1 MKLIESL
8 VPADFRSS
16 VTGPLRRYFT
26 STFVSCTGQG
36 LTLSL
41 FVVYLHNV
49 RGFSTDFAT
58 LLLSVAALVGI
69 ASSPIWGS
77 LTDLFG
83 PIRVIMIA
91 VVADAAS
98 LILWA
103 HSHSE
108 TQAAIAALLLALF
121 GGAGWGPS
129 STLLSRMVV
138 PEHRQRAFG
147 FNFMLVNLGI
157 GFGGLVSASIVNLHN
172 PNSFVTLYT
181 FNAGV
186 TFLGGL
192 IVLTLFR
199 YGGPVKELRDDPE
212 KSAEG
217 WGVVLRDRR
226 LRRYVLAAIVLM
238 IGGYG
243 SQEAGFSLF
252 VVNNLKLP
260 VHVIGI
266 IFFFNTTTIVV
277 SQLWVLN
284 RIEGKSRTKVMATVA
299 AFWLVFWIIL
309 DVALALPKILA
320 VVSLC
325 FAMVVFALGETML
338 SPVGPALVNEIA
350 PEHLRGRYNAAAGL
364 AWGVSGTL
372 APAITALYFNDH
384 LGGWWPLGTGVTALV
399 GGLLMLSLRRHLSAA
414 EDGRVARTALPSSI
428 TAP

>member
-1 MKLIESL
+1 MKLIETL

-16 VTGPLRRYFT
+16 ITGPLRRYYT
-26 STFVSCTGQG
+26 GTFVSCMGQG

-58 LLLSVAALVGI
+58 LLLSLAALVGI
-69 ASSPIWGS
+69 CSSPLWGT
-77 LTDLFG
+77 LTDQFG

-91 VVADAAS
+91 VIADAAS

-103 HSHSE
+103 HAHSE
-108 TQAAIAALLLALF
+108 SQATVAALLLALF

-129 STLLSRMVV
+129 STLLSRIV
-138 PEHRQRAFG
+138 PVAHRQRAYG

-157 GFGGLVSASIVNLHN
+157 GFGGLVSASIVDLHH
-172 PNSFVTLYT
+172 PESFVILYT
-181 FNAGV
+181 FNAGI
-186 TFLGGL
+186 TMLGGL
-192 IVLTLFR
+192 IVLTLKR
-199 YGGPVKELRDDPE
+199 YGGPIKELRDDE
-212 KSAEG
+212 QLKEEG
-217 WGVVLRDRR
+217 WREVLRDRR
-226 LRRYVLAAIVLM
+226 LRRYVLAAVVLM

-252 VVNNLKLP
+252 VVNNLHLP
-260 VHVIGI
+260 IHVIGI
-266 IFFFNTTTIVV
+266 IFFFNTSTIVC

-299 AFWLVFWIIL
+299 LFWLAFWVIL
-309 DVALALPKILA
+309 DAALALPKVLA
-320 VVSLC
+320 IVSLC
-325 FAMVVFALGETML
+325 VAMVIFALGETML

-372 APAITALYFNDH
+372 APAITAFYFNEH
-384 LGGWWPLGTGVTALV
+384 LGNWWPLGTGVTALV
-399 GGLLMLSLRRHLSAA
+399 GGALMLRLRHLLSAS
-414 EDGRVARTALPSSI
+414 EDGREMHPTPTVNE
-428 TAP
+428 

>member
-1 MKLIESL
+1 M
-8 VPADFRSS
+8 
-16 VTGPLRRYFT
+16 
-26 STFVSCTGQG
+26 GQG

-49 RGFSTDFAT
+49 RGFSTNFAT
-58 LLLSVAALVGI
+58 LLLSAAALVGI

-77 LTDLFG
+77 FTDRFG
-83 PIRVIMIA
+83 PIRVIMVA
-91 VVADAAS
+91 VIADAAS

-103 HSHSE
+103 HAHSE
-108 TQAAIAALLLALF
+108 TQATIAALLLALF

-129 STLLSRMVV
+129 STLLTRIVAS
-138 PEHRQRAFG
+138 EHRQRAFG

-157 GFGGLVSASIVNLHN
+157 GFGGLVSASIVDLHH
-172 PNSFVTLYT
+172 PASFVILYT
-181 FNAGV
+181 FNAAI
-186 TFLGGL
+186 TMLGGL
-192 IVLTLFR
+192 IVLTLRR
-199 YGGPVKELRDDPE
+199 YGGPIKEHRDDPTLRE
-212 KSAEG
+212 QG
-217 WGVVLRDRR
+217 WREVLSDRR
-226 LRRYVLAAIVLM
+226 LRRYVLASMVLM

-266 IFFFNTTTIVV
+266 IFFFNTSTIVCA
-277 SQLWVLN
+277 QLWVLN

-299 AFWLVFWIIL
+299 LFWFVFWVIL
-309 DVALALPKILA
+309 DAALALPKVFS

-325 FAMVVFALGETML
+325 AAMVVFALGETML

-372 APAITALYFNDH
+372 APAITALYFDDH
-384 LGGWWPLGTGVTALV
+384 LGNWWPLGTGLTAIV
-399 GGLLMLSLRRHLSAA
+399 GGALMLSLRHLLSAS
-414 EDGRVARTALPSSI
+414 EDGREAHPSPRASE
-428 TAP
+428 